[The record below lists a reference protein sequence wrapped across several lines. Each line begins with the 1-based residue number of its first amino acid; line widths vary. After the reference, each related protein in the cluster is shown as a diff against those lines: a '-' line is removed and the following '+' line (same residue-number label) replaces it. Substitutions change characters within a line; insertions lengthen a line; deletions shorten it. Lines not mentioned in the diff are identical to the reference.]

1 MRGDAFVSGGFL
13 PINQR
18 GSKLEENIHVC
29 DCATRYHTTL
39 FLSNHVVTVT
49 VGGPFLACRAV
60 IIRRLTG
67 SGYATF
73 VHLAGGDVEDPN
85 VVGTRPDGSTYA
97 LPGVDSLNMQAP
109 ANPLPCHTTSQLSPW
124 L

>member
-39 FLSNHVVTVT
+39 F
-49 VGGPFLACRAV
+49 
-60 IIRRLTG
+60 I
-67 SGYATF
+67 
-73 VHLAGGDVEDPN
+73 
-85 VVGTRPDGSTYA
+85 
-97 LPGVDSLNMQAP
+97 LP
-109 ANPLPCHTTSQLSPW
+109 
-124 L
+124 